1 MIVVG
6 LANDESIDAQDTGA
20 APFMIQHEEALRLS
34 STLAVKAGG
43 ECGDWGRYV
52 DSRVVAPDTRI
63 VDDNARLYLV
73 FRVNEHPTPKT
84 LRDIAIRASATWQKE
99 EVEVKA
105 VAAAKAAAEAEAKKV
120 AAEKEAE
127 KARHEEERQDR
138 LDKKAWRDGETLARK
153 TRDEEEGKER
163 ASAQAYRDE
172 EKAARIAREKSEE
185 SSHKPSEVGHTADL
199 PTQNQIKAA
208 IERLGLAKC
217 PNGYAFVRTADGW
230 SCTGGQHKITDA
242 QLAASRYTTSVV

>member
-20 APFMIQHEEALRLS
+20 APFMIQHEEALRFS
-34 STLAVKAGG
+34 STLSVKAGG

-73 FRVNEHPTPKT
+73 FRVNEYPTPKT

-105 VAAAKAAAEAEAKKV
+105 LAAAKAAAEAEAKKV

-127 KARHEEERQDR
+127 KVRHEEERQDR
-138 LDKKAWRDGETLARK
+138 LDAKAWRD
-153 TRDEEEGKER
+153 EERKER

-185 SSHKPSEVGHTADL
+185 SSHKQSEVGHTADL

-208 IERLGLAKC
+208 IERLGLPKC
-217 PNGYAFVRTADGW
+217 PNGYAFVKTADGW
-230 SCTGGQHKITDA
+230 SCTGGQHKLTDA